1 MGRKTIDLPDG
12 SRYVGEVDEDG
23 VPHGQGVLSW
33 PGGVR
38 VEGEWRDGL
47 RHGQGA
53 LTAPDGTSLE
63 VAYRND
69 EPINAGAGEAAT
81 RRR

>member
-1 MGRKTIDLPDG
+1 MTYPDG
-12 SRYVGEVDEDG
+12 TRYA
-23 VPHGQGVLSW
+23 
-33 PGGVR
+33 
-38 VEGEWRDGL
+38 GEWRDGL
-47 RHGQGA
+47 RHGQGV

-69 EPINAGAGEAAT
+69 EPINAGAAEAAT